1 MQFTL
6 EVLAQAKKKKSFI
19 FSMYSYSGTGEENE
33 SLNFSVFSVVVLV
46 AGAYVLGQLRGSL
59 GGRR

>member
-1 MQFTL
+1 
-6 EVLAQAKKKKSFI
+6 
-19 FSMYSYSGTGEENE
+19 MYSYSGVGEENE

-59 GGRR
+59 GARR